1 MFRVGPRLT
10 SRRGGPTLIAGLL
23 LAALA
28 ASCAARAKGPD
39 VVGVADVAGTGGVL
53 VAGGASATQQPGLTE
68 DTITLSVLADISG
81 PVPGLF
87 QGALDGMKA
96 WAAYINSTGGIDGR
110 KVELMT
116 FDTNTNATEHRI
128 ATKKSCNDAF
138 AIVGG
143 FSVADNGGA
152 AVGEECGIPTILGVA
167 TSALANNAKNTVS
180 PVPIQ
185 PNKWPTGPGLWIKEN
200 YPEAIKRAAFMGN
213 DHAISVNQLERARYT
228 LAKIGF
234 NFVYEGLTPQV
245 EANLTPY
252 VLEMKSKDIGYF
264 SWSAERDTLARIL
277 KAMDQ
282 QNWRPEV
289 RDFTSV
295 VYHKQFLELAGD
307 SAEGVLFPLTN
318 PFWFE
323 ADKVPELKLYLDWLE
338 KTSPGA
344 EPDIFGVYAWAS
356 GVLFEQAVE
365 AAGDDFTRE
374 QVLAEA
380 QDVDEFTARGL
391 LAPTSPKRKEA
402 STCFAYGSVKDG
414 EFVRVFPEEGYDCR
428 GEMYV
433 IPEIKV

>member
-1 MFRVGPRLT
+1 MHGVGRRLAL
-10 SRRGGPTLIAGLL
+10 GVA
-23 LAALA
+23 LAALVA
-28 ASCAARAKGPD
+28 GCAARAKGPD

-53 VAGGASATQQPGLTE
+53 VPGGGANTTQPGLTD
-68 DTITLSVLADISG
+68 DTITLSVLADVSG

-87 QGALDGMKA
+87 QGAMNGMKA
-96 WAAYINSTGGIDGR
+96 WAAYINSTGGIAGR
-110 KVELMT
+110 KVELLT

-167 TSALANNAKNTVS
+167 TSALANNAKNSVS
-180 PVPIQ
+180 PVPVQ
-185 PNKWPTGPGLWIKEN
+185 PNKWPTGPGMWIKEK
-200 YPEAIKRAAFMGN
+200 YPDAIAHGAFMGN
-213 DHAISVNQLERARYT
+213 DHAISVNALERSRYT
-228 LAKIGF
+228 LEHLGY
-234 NFVYEGLTPQV
+234 NFVYQGLTPQV

-252 VLEMKSKDIGYF
+252 VLEMKSKGVEYF

-282 QNWRPEV
+282 QGWRPKV
-289 RDFTSV
+289 LDFTSV
-295 VYHKQFLELAGD
+295 VYHKQFLELAGK
-307 SAEGVLFPLTN
+307 SAEGILFPLTN

-344 EPDIFGVYAWAS
+344 EPDIFGVYGWSA

-365 AAGDDFTRE
+365 AAGDDLTRE
-374 QVLAEA
+374 RVMTEA
-380 QDVDEFTARGL
+380 QAIDEFDARGL
-391 LAPTSPKRKEA
+391 LAPTSPKRKEQA
-402 STCFAYGSVKDG
+402 KCFAYGSVKNG
-414 EFVRVFPEEGYDCR
+414 EFVRVFPKEGYDCR
-428 GEMYV
+428 GEIYV
-433 IPEIKV
+433 IPEIKG